1 MLRILAAAFAGV
13 LATACATDPR
23 EPCPDEWCGTA
34 VIATP
39 AEADVL
45 FPPSAQ
51 GDIARSII
59 DLVFTRLADLGPGL
73 NTVDPATFEPRLAS
87 SWTREDSLTLVFSLN
102 PNARWH
108 DGTPVT
114 AEDVAFTY
122 EVYRDSLVGSPAR
135 PRVLQIASVDARDAH
150 TVAFRF
156 PRPYLE
162 QLFDA
167 VYHMWILPKHLLD
180 TVPRAALVSAP
191 FGRNPIG
198 AGPYRFVRWR
208 AGESVEL
215 VADST
220 YFLARPGLRRVIWR
234 STGGDMS
241 AAITQLLSGSVDVL
255 NYLPPEAVQ
264 RAETSDEV
272 RAAAYEPS
280 TFYSYLLFNFRD
292 PDDST
297 RPHPLFADRA
307 LRRALAVAVD
317 RAAAV
322 RAVDGADGI
331 VADGP
336 VSPALWIYGA
346 GYERLPY
353 DAARAR
359 RELTALGWRD
369 ADGDGVLER
378 DGQRLSFSIIVPE
391 TSSARR
397 RFAQIIQEQL
407 KRLGVE
413 MRITE
418 LDFNTFLQRA
428 QTGRFDVFYGSYGG
442 DPSPASISEVWTGDA
457 LGGFNFGSYVNP
469 AADRAVR
476 AALDARDIE
485 TARQRWTDAVS
496 LINADAPAIWI
507 SCTVPKAG
515 VHRRLENVT
524 IRGDNLTA
532 TLPRWRVPAERR
544 IPRDRYVN

>member
-1 MLRILAAAFAGV
+1 MLRILTTLLAGLVVAACVSDQG
-13 LATACATDPR
+13 
-23 EPCPDEWCGTA
+23 ESCPDGWCGTA

-59 DLVFTRLADLGPGL
+59 DLVFTKLAALGPDL
-73 NTVDPATFEPRLAS
+73 NTVDTSGFEPRLAS
-87 SWTREDSLTLVFSLN
+87 SWIREDSLTLVFSLN
-102 PNARWH
+102 PDARWH
-108 DGTPVT
+108 DGVPVT
-114 AEDVAFTY
+114 ADDVVFTY

-135 PRVLQIASVDARDAH
+135 PRVLQIAGVNARGPH
-150 TVAFRF
+150 TVAFHF

-167 VYHMWILPKHLLD
+167 VYHMWILPKHVLD
-180 TVPRAALVSAP
+180 TVPRAELVAHP
-191 FGRNPIG
+191 FGRNPVG
-198 AGPYRFVRWR
+198 AGPYRFVQWR

-215 VADST
+215 VADTAS
-220 YFLARPGLRRVIWR
+220 FLPRPGLRRVIWR
-234 STGGDMS
+234 TTGGDMS

-264 RAETSDEV
+264 RAETSDDV
-272 RAAAYEPS
+272 RAIAYEPS
-280 TFYSYLLFNFRD
+280 TFYSYLLFNLRD
-292 PDDST
+292 PNDPA
-297 RPHPLFADRA
+297 RPHPLFADRE
-307 LRRALAVAVD
+307 LRRALTAGVD

-322 RAVDGADGI
+322 RAVDGPDGI

-336 VSPALWIYGA
+336 VSPALWIYGLD
-346 GYERLPY
+346 YTRLMY

-369 ADGDGVLER
+369 SDGDGVLDR
-378 DGQRLSFSIIVPE
+378 NGQRLSFSIIVPE
-391 TSSARR
+391 TSVARR

-407 KRLGVE
+407 KSLGVE

-428 QTGRFDVFYGSYGG
+428 ESGRFDMFYGSYGG
-442 DPSPASISEVWTGDA
+442 DPSPASISEVWTSDA
-457 LGGFNFGSYVNP
+457 IGGFNFGSYVNP
-469 AADRAVR
+469 EVDRAVR
-476 AALDARDIE
+476 AALAARDIE
-485 TARQRWTDAVS
+485 AARRRWTDAVS

-515 VHRRLENVT
+515 VHRRFENVS

-532 TLPRWRVPAERR
+532 TLPAWGVPIDRR
-544 IPRDRYVN
+544 LPRDRYVN

>member
-1 MLRILAAAFAGV
+1 MPRICAALIAGV
-13 LATACATDPR
+13 LATACVAEQPA
-23 EPCPDEWCGTA
+23 PCPDDWCGTA

-59 DLVFTRLADLGPGL
+59 DLVFTRLADLGPDL
-73 NTVDPATFEPRLAS
+73 NTVDPTSFEPRLAS

-102 PNARWH
+102 PDARWH
-108 DGTPVT
+108 DGAPLT

-135 PRVLQIASVDARDAH
+135 PRVLQIAGVDVRDPY
-150 TVAFRF
+150 TIAFRF

-167 VYHMWILPKHLLD
+167 VYHMWILPKHLLEA
-180 TVPRAALVSAP
+180 VPRGELVSHP

-198 AGPYRFVRWR
+198 AGPYRFVQWR

-215 VADST
+215 VADSA

-234 STGGDMS
+234 STSGDMS
-241 AAITQLLSGSVDVL
+241 AAITQLFSGSVDVL

-264 RAETSDEV
+264 RTETSDEV
-272 RAAAYEPS
+272 RAIAYQPS

-292 PDDST
+292 PADPT

-307 LRRALAVAVD
+307 LRRALAVGVD
-317 RAAAV
+317 RVAAV

-346 GYERLPY
+346 EYERLLY

-359 RELTALGWRD
+359 RELTQLGWHD
-369 ADGDGVLER
+369 SDGDGVLDR
-378 DGQRLSFSIIVPE
+378 NGRRLSFSIIVPE
-391 TSSARR
+391 TSAQRR

-407 KRLGVE
+407 KSLGVE

-428 QTGRFDVFYGSYGG
+428 EAGRFDVFYGSYGG
-442 DPSPASISEVWTGDA
+442 DPSPASISEVWTRDA

-469 AADRAVR
+469 DVDRAVR

-485 TARQRWTDAVS
+485 TARRRWTDAVS

-515 VHRRLENVT
+515 VHRRFENVS

-532 TLPRWRVPAERR
+532 TLSLWRVPTDRR
-544 IPRDRYVN
+544 LPRDRYVN